1 MKPSYDVIVIGAG
14 PGGSTAAYE
23 AAKSGVRVLLL
34 EKNRTIGVPVQTRI
48 TGETIGWIYLPL
60 VLRNAP

>member
-1 MKPSYDVIVIGAG
+1 LQF
-14 PGGSTAAYE
+14 
-23 AAKSGVRVLLL
+23 RVLVEAGWSVWNRLYSISS
-34 EKNRTIGVPVQTRI
+34 EEGARTIGVPVRTEI